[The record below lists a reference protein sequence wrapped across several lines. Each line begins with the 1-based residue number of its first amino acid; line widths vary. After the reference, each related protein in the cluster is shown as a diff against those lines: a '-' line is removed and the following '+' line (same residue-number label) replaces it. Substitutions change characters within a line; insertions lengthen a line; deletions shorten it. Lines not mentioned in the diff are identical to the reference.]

1 MWICMKYSP
10 IMWQKGA
17 RLGETGYNEAVSA
30 LASIL
35 TLLHWPVYLN
45 WPEQEQPF
53 YAPKHSTIAM
63 HCPRFQPVVSHAH
76 CFQGLK
82 FIPSTGN
89 AYLAAMSYIDMWQSY
104 VLHES
109 EVLTLKKFHIL
120 LAEATIGQF
129 ARVGHFTIGQF
140 AGFKVCSLGLFHALP
155 AWVHPKP
162 TLQWRVCTFAQKG
175 SSQPLLETSLNV
187 FAKFF
192 NNLVKRCYGG
202 EEASGILHW
211 TFCKLV

>member
-1 MWICMKYSP
+1 MWTCMKYSP
-10 IMWQKGA
+10 IMWQKGV

-35 TLLHWPVYLN
+35 TLLHWWPVYLN

-109 EVLTLKKFHIL
+109 EVLTLKKLHIL
-120 LAEATIGQF
+120 LGEATIGQF
-129 ARVGHFTIGQF
+129 ARAGHFTIGQF
-140 AGFKVCSLGLFHALP
+140 AGLQVFQGLNFALCWAFSRFTSLGAQ
-155 AWVHPKP
+155 P
-162 TLQWRVCTFAQKG
+162 TLHWRVCTFAQKG
-175 SSQPLLETSLNV
+175 SS
-187 FAKFF
+187 
-192 NNLVKRCYGG
+192 
-202 EEASGILHW
+202 
-211 TFCKLV
+211 